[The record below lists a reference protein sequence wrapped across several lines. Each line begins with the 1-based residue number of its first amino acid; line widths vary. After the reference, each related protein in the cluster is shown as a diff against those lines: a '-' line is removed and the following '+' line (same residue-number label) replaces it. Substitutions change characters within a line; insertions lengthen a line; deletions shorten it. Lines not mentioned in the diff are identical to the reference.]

1 MQKSLHLCTFGLLPA
16 VALQFCVPQPLIPRM
31 VKLDRGK
38 QDFIHRSN
46 AAIIFTLLLLSF

>member
-16 VALQFCVPQPLIPRM
+16 VALQVCVPQPLIPRM

-46 AAIIFTLLLLSF
+46 AAIIFTLLFLSF